1 MMTTKYPKKKVEEWL
16 NEVDYQFVGY
26 MPTDEALMFVNFIK
40 EVNGGAEENET
51 PLVHLKMMDNV
62 FNKDK
67 RCAVL
72 CHRGIGKTSLFGE
85 YLILYVAAFG
95 EFPGFGI
102 TNLMLYVTDSIENG
116 VKNLRRNVE
125 FRYNESDFLQ
135 RLIPNRR
142 ITVGTDGAGF
152 VDLDD
157 YESAY
162 AAGRKFT
169 DIRLEFINNKG
180 HRLVVKGYGGKTGV
194 RGAKEMGK
202 RPTVALLDDLV
213 SDTDAESDTVI
224 KTIENTVY
232 KAVSKA
238 LHPTKQK
245 MVWLGTPF
253 NARDPLYK
261 AVESGAWTVSVYPIC
276 EKFPVTKADFRGS
289 WEDRFPYSYVKDE
302 YDEAQALKLPANFNQ
317 ELMLRIISDEDRL
330 IRDEDINWYSRD
342 ALLRNRKAFNYYITT
357 DFATSE
363 KQASDFSVIS
373 VWALNNKG
381 YWFWVDGVCKKQTM
395 DKNLNDLFRLAQKW
409 DPQQVGI
416 EVSGQQGGFIPWIQE
431 QMIDRNT
438 FFNIAS
444 EFNDGKPGIRPN
456 TNKMVRF
463 NVVVPW
469 FKANMMFFPLEL
481 REGECMVEAINELT
495 LVSSAGMKS
504 KHDDFIDTISML
516 SNLKTFRPSEDVPIV
531 KDAETD
537 IWELPTEPENTAR
550 INSYIV

>member
-1 MMTTKYPKKKVEEWL
+1 MTTKYPKKKVEEWL